1 MFNIFNKKNKG
12 TDSQINNTQQYSEQ
26 DINNN
31 HSEIEILRNQ
41 IAIESDQKII
51 SELYNQIGNLYLRI
65 DEQENAVEAFEL
77 GFANYKQMGEN
88 YKQLLSLYTKLQ
100 IGAAVKSD
108 FNTERIYSE
117 KLNELRNDAKKM
129 VTQ

>member
-51 SELYNQIGNLYLRI
+51 SEL
-65 DEQENAVEAFEL
+65 
-77 GFANYKQMGEN
+77 
-88 YKQLLSLYTKLQ
+88 
-100 IGAAVKSD
+100 
-108 FNTERIYSE
+108 
-117 KLNELRNDAKKM
+117 
-129 VTQ
+129 